1 MGIEGPR
8 LSGSRGKE
16 LCTFAPAWWPGPLYV
31 WIYYYVW
38 HWNRRS
44 VIPQMQFYF
53 SYFFIKHAYTNMG
66 VWKRSPKK
74 EILSECNHKVV
85 IYYLS
90 ECRSQSERTGNEV
103 NEKRCPWFPS
113 KKSKPLHLMPGAACI
128 TVCLPCDPVILPAAS
143 TSSITPMA
151 KLPSSSDDSPERGEK
166 IPTSFT
172 DIAHKKKW

>member
-8 LSGSRGKE
+8 ISGSRGKE

-74 EILSECNHKVV
+74 EILSECNHKVI

-90 ECRSQSERTGNEV
+90 ECRSQSERAGNEV
-103 NEKRCPWFPS
+103 NEKRCPWFLSKSPS
-113 KKSKPLHLMPGAACI
+113 LCTWCLELH
-128 TVCLPCDPVILPAAS
+128 AS
-143 TSSITPMA
+143 LSMA
-151 KLPSSSDDSPERGEK
+151 KLRSSSDK
-166 IPTSFT
+166 
-172 DIAHKKKW
+172 AHKKVVTSRSSTHHAVTSKC